1 MTIRM
6 GGEFVKACLCTSYG
20 SPDTLRIEDIP
31 APVPGEDEVLVKVMA
46 CGLNFADTLIIQGK
60 YQFKPDMPFSPGGE
74 FAGVIE
80 AVGSRVDFAKP
91 GDRVMGY
98 RRWGAAREYLLAG
111 EDDLV
116 PLPEDIDF
124 TTAAGLTVTY
134 GTAIHAFRDRAGLQC
149 GEVVAVLGAAGGAG
163 QAAVEIARLMGA
175 TVIACA
181 SSPEKLGY
189 AKQLGAHH
197 LVDYTTQPLK
207 ETLKALTHGAG
218 VDVVYDPVGGELAEQ
233 ALRATSWE
241 GRYLV
246 VGFASGEI
254 PKVPFNLIMLKGCD
268 VRGVFWGETLSRDPQ
283 GHSENMIQLLDWV
296 QQGRLKPSTHA
307 VYPLDQIAMA
317 LNEIAGRKVRG
328 KVIVTP

>member
-1 MTIRM
+1 M
-6 GGEFVKACLCTSYG
+6 KACLCTSYG

-31 APVPGEDEVLVKVMA
+31 VPVPGEDEVLVKVMA

-80 AVGSRVDFAKP
+80 AAGSRVDFAKP

-268 VRGVFWGETLSRDPQ
+268 VRGVFWGEALSRDPQ
-283 GHSENMIQLLDWV
+283 GHSENMVQLLDWV

-307 VYPLDQIAMA
+307 VYPLDQIATA

>member
-1 MTIRM
+1 M
-6 GGEFVKACLCTSYG
+6 KACLCSSYG
-20 SPDTLRIEDIP
+20 PPDTLQIEDIP
-31 APVPGEDEVLVKVMA
+31 VPVLGDEEVLVRVSA
-46 CGLNFADTLIIQGK
+46 CGLNFADTLIIQGR
-60 YQFKPDMPFSPGGE
+60 YQFKPDLPFSPGGE
-74 FAGVIE
+74 FAGVVE
-80 AVGSRVDFAKP
+80 AVGGRVDYASP

-98 RRWGAAREYLLAG
+98 QRWGAARQFVAAG
-111 EDDLV
+111 EDDIV
-116 PLPEDIDF
+116 PLPEDISF
-124 TTAAGLTVTY
+124 ETAAGLTVTY
-134 GTAIHAFRDRAGLQC
+134 GTAIHAFRDRANLQP
-149 GEVVAVLGAAGGAG
+149 GEVVAVLGASGGAG

-181 SSPEKLGY
+181 SSSEKLCH
-189 AKQLGAHH
+189 ARTLGAHH

-254 PKVPFNLIMLKGCD
+254 PQVPFNLIMLKGCD
-268 VRGVFWGETLSRDPQ
+268 VRGVFWGEALARDPL
-283 GHSENMIQLLDWV
+283 GHRENMARLLKWV
-296 QQGRLKPSTHA
+296 QTGRLKPSTHA
-307 VYPLDQIAMA
+307 VYPLDKIAEA
-317 LNEIAGRKVRG
+317 LNEIAERKVRG